1 MPANIVTV
9 SESGVGTF
17 AQIVTAGRH
26 VILADEPK
34 EAGGRDLGPS
44 PYDLLKTALGAC
56 TAMTLRSFALRQ
68 GWQVGSISVTV
79 THSKLAAAAGQRL
92 TDRFERQIAIA
103 GEINEEQ
110 KARLLQIAEVCPIS
124 VTLQHTSQITTKLSD
139 SLTAMTSN

>member
-1 MPANIVTV
+1 MPSNTVTV
-9 SESGVGTF
+9 TESGVGTF

-44 PYDLLKTALGAC
+44 PYDFLKTALGAC

-79 THSKLAAAAGQRL
+79 NHWKIAAAAGQRL
-92 TDRFERQIAIA
+92 TDCFERQISIA
-103 GEINEEQ
+103 GDLNEDQ
-110 KARLLQIAEVCPIS
+110 KTRLLHIAEVCPVS
-124 VTLQHTSQITTKLSD
+124 LTLQNSSQITTKFLE
-139 SLTAMTSN
+139 